1 MALSHKGKVN
11 WIGHA
16 WSVSENPLIILSQGV
31 SDLPYSAL
39 YQAVPASVSIL
50 VSKWLATT
58 HRPCNREPLAHT
70 ANAHVGKRQEDPAI
84 VPDLG
89 LRQVHISDPD
99 GNHVEVTFAPQ
110 EQME

>member
-1 MALSHKGKVN
+1 MIKCSF
-11 WIGHA
+11 
-16 WSVSENPLIILSQGV
+16 
-31 SDLPYSAL
+31 
-39 YQAVPASVSIL
+39 
-50 VSKWLATT
+50 

-70 ANAHVGKRQEDPAI
+70 ANAHLGERQENVAI